1 MTHYNNWLQTARLG
15 GLLLAADYKEQ
26 KVDKNDSARARSS
39 KENVV
44 LVLTPVPSYKDPEK
58 FAAAWNEARG
68 ELEAR
73 GIDIY
78 SLLLNKLADYAFL
91 QLDAATV
98 EIRTDNADIFSL
110 HIYFDGQLKHEEN
123 IILGKGANQG
133 LTFNFGGALAS
144 MHESCFNTYRPN
156 QMDAVRHRLELFF
169 KRYKHDP
176 GGIKLDSIVS
186 HDKKELRLR
195 IYHIFGEVTGRN
207 YHELI
212 NLDIS
217 LENDEIC
224 YTVDAAY
231 AAGISKTPDPESDF
245 YREVALDFP
254 QKWLSFRD
262 NLEDQL
268 KAALDGK

>member
-1 MTHYNNWLQTARLG
+1 
-15 GLLLAADYKEQ
+15 
-26 KVDKNDSARARSS
+26 
-39 KENVV
+39 
-44 LVLTPVPSYKDPEK
+44 
-58 FAAAWNEARG
+58 
-68 ELEAR
+68 
-73 GIDIY
+73 
-78 SLLLNKLADYAFL
+78 
-91 QLDAATV
+91 
-98 EIRTDNADIFSL
+98 
-110 HIYFDGQLKHEEN
+110 
-123 IILGKGANQG
+123 
-133 LTFNFGGALAS
+133 
-144 MHESCFNTYRPN
+144 
-156 QMDAVRHRLELFF
+156 
-169 KRYKHDP
+169 
-176 GGIKLDSIVS
+176 
-186 HDKKELRLR
+186 
-195 IYHIFGEVTGRN
+195 VTGRN